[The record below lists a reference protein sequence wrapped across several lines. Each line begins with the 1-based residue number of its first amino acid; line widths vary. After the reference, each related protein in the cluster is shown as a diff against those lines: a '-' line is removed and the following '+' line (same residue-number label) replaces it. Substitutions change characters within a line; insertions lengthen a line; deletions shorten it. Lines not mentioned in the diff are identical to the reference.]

1 MIPEEAKVNLGMAG
15 LSRHVAI
22 WLQRGVLKMAVKGGA
37 QGRHLGVQTEGANH
51 LHSLTAGHGILLW
64 GLKFAGFHV
73 HVNYNQSKV
82 LI

>member
-1 MIPEEAKVNLGMAG
+1 MIPEETKVNLGVAG

-22 WLQRGVLKMAVKGGA
+22 WLQRGVLKVVVKAGA
-37 QGRHLGVQTEGANH
+37 QGRHLGVHTEGPNH
-51 LHSLTAGHGILLW
+51 LHSLAAGHGILLW
-64 GLKFAGFHV
+64 GLKFSGLHV